1 MIISES
7 KTDRKAAKKA
17 IRNQMA
23 KLGIILKDV
32 CANSKYHY
40 NTVVTALDPEH
51 KHWNQSLI
59 NLSLEMIETKKKELE
74 EMKQSLTTK

>member
-1 MIISES
+1 MIIAES

-17 IRNQMA
+17 IRNQMS
-23 KLGIILKDV
+23 KLGIILKDI
-32 CANSKYHY
+32 CANSTYHY

-59 NLSLEMIETKKKELE
+59 NLALEMIEAKKKELE
-74 EMKQSLTTK
+74 ELKQSLTTK